1 MNDAA
6 LAPYFSGYFVDPA
19 VVTQPPE
26 VLWRAGALVPT
37 ALLLGATSKDGTA
50 AFYGTA
56 PTCALVH
63 PPRRAERPAAWL
75 CQSHPTQETPASP
88 APPPRALPQHISQC
102 PLGIPCP
109 MGTPTPRG
117 PTAPPTLPS
126 ALPPP
131 GSLGNVAP
139 DPPQLGPAFYALKLQ
154 AAWGP
159 LAPQVAARYPL
170 SRFNGSAQVA
180 QTPPR
185 TRALFWWRRLGAGAL
200 VPCPAH
206 TATIES

>member
-63 PPRRAERPAAWL
+63 PP
-75 CQSHPTQETPASP
+75 
-88 APPPRALPQHISQC
+88 
-102 PLGIPCP
+102 
-109 MGTPTPRG
+109 
-117 PTAPPTLPS
+117 
-126 ALPPP
+126 
-131 GSLGNVAP
+131 
-139 DPPQLGPAFYALKLQ
+139 
-154 AAWGP
+154 
-159 LAPQVAARYPL
+159 
-170 SRFNGSAQVA
+170 
-180 QTPPR
+180 
-185 TRALFWWRRLGAGAL
+185 
-200 VPCPAH
+200 
-206 TATIES
+206 